1 MPDGTKTL
9 IADRYLLEEQVGQD
23 STGRVWRAHDQF
35 LDRDVAVKEIP
46 LLAESP
52 EERAGLLAR
61 TMREV
66 RAEARL
72 ERPGAATIY
81 DVVEHDDTPWIIMR
95 FVPASFP
102 PATPSPAHDTPEAL
116 AYDALEVDQAAPAPQ
131 SHSEGSLAD
140 RLAAAARSNPRLAV
154 GAITAIVMVAALI
167 LVVVLFPSHP
177 SSVSPGNLPG
187 APGHSAPP

>member
-9 IADRYLLEEQVGQD
+9 IAGRYLLAGQGGQD
-23 STGRVWRAHDQF
+23 STGRGWRGHAQF

-72 ERPGAATIY
+72 ERPGAPTIY
-81 DVVEHDDTPWIIMR
+81 DAGGPGAAPWSVMR
-95 FVPASFP
+95 FVPASFL
-102 PATPSPAHDTPEAL
+102 PAAPSMAYDTPEAL
-116 AYDALEVDQAAPAPQ
+116 VHDTPE
-131 SHSEGSLAD
+131 
-140 RLAAAARSNPRLAV
+140 
-154 GAITAIVMVAALI
+154 
-167 LVVVLFPSHP
+167 
-177 SSVSPGNLPG
+177 
-187 APGHSAPP
+187 